1 MMKRRTVGYC
11 AAIAC
16 LFGFLLAAGAA
27 FGQSYPAKPI
37 RFVVGFPP
45 GGTNDVLGRLFA
57 QKLTDAWGQPVI
69 VDNRPGASSI
79 IATELVA
86 KAPADGYTLLI
97 GAFSQMIINPYLYAN
112 LPYDPIRDFAPV
124 TVLGSFALILGVHP
138 SNPANSVKD
147 LIDELKAKPGQMNYG
162 APSVWF
168 QLTTEMFKQ
177 MASVDMRH
185 IPYKGS
191 IQALS
196 ALMAGDVQVA
206 FIDPPPMIPQVRAG
220 KVKALAVSSLTR
232 SPLYPDIPTVAESG
246 LPGFEMVGWL
256 GLFAPSGTQREIV
269 SKLQEQIVRILQ
281 QPDIRK
287 RMAALDVIPGGS
299 TPEQLAAQLKADITR
314 YSAVMRAANMKAE
327 NQ

>member
-1 MMKRRTVGYC
+1 MKRCMEAVC
-11 AAIAC
+11 AAMTCVLAIA
-16 LFGFLLAAGAA
+16 LAAGPA
-27 FGQSYPAKPI
+27 FGQSYPVKTI
-37 RFVVGFPP
+37 RLVVGFPP

-69 VDNRPGASSI
+69 VENRPGASSI

-86 KAPADGYTLLI
+86 KAPPDGYTLLI

-124 TVLGSFALILGVHP
+124 TVLGSFALILGVQP
-138 SNPANSVKD
+138 SNPANSVKE
-147 LIDELKAKPGQMNYG
+147 LIDLAKAKPGQLNYG

-168 QLTTEMFKQ
+168 QLTMEMFKQ
-177 MASVDMRH
+177 MAAVDIRH

-191 IQALS
+191 MQALS

-206 FIDPPPMIPQVRAG
+206 FIDPPPIIPQVRAG
-220 KVKALAVSSLTR
+220 KVKALAVTSLTR

-246 LPGFEMVGWL
+246 VPGFEMVGWL
-256 GLFAPSGTQREIV
+256 GLFAPTGTQREIV
-269 SKLQEQIVRILQ
+269 SKLHGEIVKVLQ
-281 QPDIRK
+281 QPDVRK
-287 RMAALDVIPGGS
+287 RMSSLDVIPGGS

-314 YSAVMRAANMKAE
+314 YTAVMRAANMKAE
-327 NQ
+327 E

>member
-1 MMKRRTVGYC
+1 MKRGMDAVC
-11 AAIAC
+11 AAIIC
-16 LFGFLLAAGAA
+16 LLGFPFAAGAA
-27 FGQSYPAKPI
+27 IGQNYPVKPI

-97 GAFSQMIINPYLYAN
+97 GAFSQMIINPYLYPN

-138 SNPANSVKD
+138 SNPANSVKE
-147 LIDELKAKPGQMNYG
+147 LIDELKAKPGQLNYG

-206 FIDPPPMIPQVRAG
+206 FIDPPPIIPQVRAG
-220 KVKALAVSSLTR
+220 KVKALAVTSLTR

-269 SKLQEQIVRILQ
+269 YKLQEEIVRILQ

-287 RMAALDVIPGGS
+287 RMSAVDVIPGGS

-327 NQ
+327 NE

>member
-1 MMKRRTVGYC
+1 MKRCTVCVG
-11 AAIAC
+11 AAIIC
-16 LFGFLLAAGAA
+16 VLGFSVATGAA
-27 FGQSYPAKPI
+27 FGQNYPAKPI
-37 RFVVGFPP
+37 RIVVGFPP

-69 VDNRPGASSI
+69 VENRPGASSI

-97 GAFSQMIINPYLYAN
+97 GAFSQMIINPYLYPN
-112 LPYDPIRDFAPV
+112 LSYDPIRDFAPV
-124 TVLGSFALILGVHP
+124 TVLGNFALILGVHP

-147 LIDELKAKPGQMNYG
+147 LIDALKTKPGQLNYG
-162 APSVWF
+162 AASVWF

-177 MASVDMRH
+177 MASVDIRH

-191 IQALS
+191 IQTLT
-196 ALMAGDVQVA
+196 ALMAGDIQVA
-206 FIDPPPMIPQVRAG
+206 FIDPPPIIPQVRAG

-269 SKLQEQIVRILQ
+269 SKLQGEVVKILQ

-287 RMAALDVIPGGS
+287 RLSAVDVNPGGS

-314 YSAVMRAANMKAE
+314 YAAVMRAANMKAE
-327 NQ
+327 NE